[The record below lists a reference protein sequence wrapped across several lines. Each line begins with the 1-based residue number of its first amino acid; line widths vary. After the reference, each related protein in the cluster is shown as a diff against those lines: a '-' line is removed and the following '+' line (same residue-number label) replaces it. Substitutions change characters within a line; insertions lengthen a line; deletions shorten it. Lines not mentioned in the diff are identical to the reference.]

1 MSKKDYYDILGV
13 TKSSSPDEIK
23 KAYRKLAMKYHPDR
37 NQGDKTAEAKF
48 KEASEAYQVLSDP
61 KKKSSYD
68 QFGHSAFEGGQG
80 GPGGGFDFGGFES
93 GAFSDIFDDFFGDFM
108 GSGRSSGRSK
118 KSRSSRGS
126 DLKINLEI
134 SLEEAYFGKKQTINL
149 SSNDKCEKCSGSG
162 AERGSKP
169 KICSTCEGHGKVRTR
184 QGFFTLQQTCP
195 DCGGEGEMLSN
206 PCKDCKGSGSVK
218 NKKNLSIQIPKG
230 VDDGTQIRLSGKG
243 DAGYRG
249 GSNGDLYVFITV
261 QKHKIFKRSEEN
273 LYFKLPISMVDA
285 ALGTEI
291 EVPTIDGGK
300 SKVKIPAGTQS
311 GKQFRLKEKGMP
323 ILRENNYGDL
333 YLETDVIIPDSLSKE
348 QKELLEKFK
357 SLEDSNSNSEIK
369 SFINKAKKFWENI
382 N

>member
-13 TKSSSPDEIK
+13 TKKSTPEEIK
-23 KAYRKLAMKYHPDR
+23 KAYRSLAMKYHPDR
-37 NQGDKTAEAKF
+37 NQGDKTAEGKF

-68 QFGHSAFEGGQG
+68 QFGHSAFEGGAG
-80 GPGGGFDFGGFES
+80 GPGGFDFGGFES

-108 GSGRSSGRSK
+108 GSGRSGRGSK
-118 KSRSSRGS
+118 KSRSNRGS

-134 SLEEAYFGKKQTINL
+134 TLEEAYLGKKQTINL
-149 SSNDKCEKCSGSG
+149 SSNEKCEKCSGGG

-169 KICSTCEGHGKVRTR
+169 KKCSACNGHGKVRTQ

-195 DCGGEGEMLSN
+195 DCGGDGEMLSN
-206 PCKDCKGSGSVK
+206 PCKDCRGSGIIK
-218 NKKNLSIQIPKG
+218 TKKNLSIQIPKG

-249 GSNGDLYVFITV
+249 GADGDLYIMITV
-261 QKHKIFKRSEEN
+261 QKHKIFQRSEEN
-273 LYFKLPISMVDA
+273 LYYKLPISMTDA

-300 SKVKIPAGTQS
+300 AKVKIPAGSQN
-311 GKQFRLKEKGMP
+311 GKQLRLKEKGMP
-323 ILRENNYGDL
+323 NLRSENIGDL
-333 YLETDVIIPDSLSKE
+333 YLEVTVIVPENLSKD
-348 QKELLEKFK
+348 QKKLLEEFK
-357 SLEDSNSNSEIK
+357 CIENSNNTFEIK
-369 SFINKAKKFWENI
+369 NFFNKAKKFWEKI
-382 N
+382 D

>member
-13 TKSSSPDEIK
+13 TKNSSPDEIK

-80 GPGGGFDFGGFES
+80 GAAGGFDFGGFES
-93 GAFSDIFDDFFGDFM
+93 GAFSDIFDDFFGDFV
-108 GSGRSSGRSK
+108 GSGRGRGGSK
-118 KSRSSRGS
+118 KSRSNRGS

-134 SLEEAYFGKKQTINL
+134 SLEEAYLGKKQTINL
-149 SSNDKCEKCSGSG
+149 SSNEKCEKCSGSG
-162 AERGSKP
+162 AEPGSKL
-169 KICSTCEGHGKVRTR
+169 KTCSTCDGHGKVRTR

-195 DCGGEGEMLSN
+195 DCGGEGEMLSS
-206 PCKDCKGSGSVK
+206 PCKDCKGVGAVK
-218 NKKNLSIQIPKG
+218 TKKNLSIQIPKG

-249 GSNGDLYVFITV
+249 GSNGDLYAFITV
-261 QKHKIFKRSEEN
+261 QKHKIFQRSEEN

-291 EVPTIDGGK
+291 EVPTIDGGR

-323 ILRENNYGDL
+323 ILRENHYGDL
-333 YLETDVIIPDSLSKE
+333 YLETNVIIPESISKE
-348 QKELLEKFK
+348 QKDLLEKFK
-357 SLEDSNSNSEIK
+357 SLEDSNNNSEIK
-369 SFINKAKKFWENI
+369 SFLNKAKKFWENI